1 MTHHELRFDGVTK
14 TFEDS
19 GEDEIVVEDVSFVVE
34 HGERVALVGPS
45 GAGKTTLLRLANG
58 SLQPDNGRVIFDGER
73 ATSDDVALAYGGD
86 TLVDRRT
93 ALANVLSGRVG
104 QLSCWRGI
112 LEPLSPSEPEPA
124 LALLDAVG
132 LANKADQRVDSLSA
146 GERQRV
152 AFARALVRDAPAVLA
167 DEPTASLDPASRA
180 NVLDVLD
187 TVVGDRLL
195 LTVLHDVD
203 LALDRYE
210 RLVGIADGR
219 LHFDAAPADVTEEM
233 LENLFAAGDS
243 TPDEPTAGH
252 QPGGPGFIDGP
263 PQEVPWDV

>member
-14 TFEDS
+14 SFD
-19 GEDEIVVEDVSFVVE
+19 GEGHGETVVDDISFAIE

-58 SLQPDNGRVIFDGER
+58 SLQPDSGRVTFDGER
-73 ATSDDVALAYGGD
+73 ATSDDVAMAYGGD

-104 QLSCWRGI
+104 QLSWWRG
-112 LEPLSPSEPEPA
+112 LVEPLSPSEPEPA
-124 LALLDAVG
+124 MALLDAVG

-167 DEPTASLDPASRA
+167 DEPTANLDPASRA

-187 TVVGDRLL
+187 SVVEDRLL

-203 LALDRYE
+203 LALDRYD
-210 RLVGIADGR
+210 RIVGIADSR
-219 LHFDAAPADVTEEM
+219 LHFDAAPADVTKEM
-233 LENLFAAGDS
+233 LDDLFAAGAS
-243 TPDEPTAGH
+243 TPDKPTADH
-252 QPGGPGFIDGP
+252 HPGGPGSTDGP